1 MNTPIYLDYAATT
14 PVAPEVADCMMQYL
28 TADGIF
34 ANPSSIQHC
43 FGEQVENALAIIAQ
57 YLHFKSKELL
67 FTSELLQKIYHS
79 NLLDLF
85 QYHPHRQPLKA

>member
-1 MNTPIYLDYAATT
+1 MQRPIYLDYAATT

-43 FGEQVENALAIIAQ
+43 FGQQAKRVVE
-57 YLHFKSKELL
+57 
-67 FTSELLQKIYHS
+67 
-79 NLLDLF
+79 
-85 QYHPHRQPLKA
+85 KARTC